1 MKIVASNATRSKLA
15 AGRRFPI
22 RALYPGGVLMLDF
35 LLSPPVL
42 PFSFALGL
50 LAGLLILE
58 IAALLLGGTLFGK
71 AAEAGD
77 LDAGMDAGAVGFEP
91 ASVPSSL
98 DLSQADMGAVD
109 LSDLD
114 LGASDGAPGVATAQ
128 GGSLGAMLGL
138 GKVPFLIW
146 LAAALAGFG
155 LSGYLV
161 QSLAAQVFGASLPA
175 VLAVLPAGFVG
186 VWFARGYGRVLA
198 RLIPASESSVRSKAM
213 LNRRRGVVSQG
224 VARQGHPAEIRVQD
238 GFGNLHYI
246 RAQPLD
252 QREQIAAGTEVLVL
266 RVLHGAARGE
276 FRIVPLGDP

>member
-1 MKIVASNATRSKLA
+1 
-15 AGRRFPI
+15 
-22 RALYPGGVLMLDF
+22 MLDF

-50 LAGLLILE
+50 LSGLLILE
-58 IAALLLGGTLFGK
+58 IVALLLGGTLFGK
-71 AAEAGD
+71 EAEAGEAEFGFD
-77 LDAGMDAGAVGFEP
+77 TGAAGFEP
-91 ASVPSSL
+91 ADLPASL
-98 DLSQADMGAVD
+98 DLSQADMGAVE
-109 LSDLD
+109 LADLD
-114 LGASDGAPGVATAQ
+114 LGAADIGPNTMPDLMPEKGA
-128 GGSLGAMLGL
+128 SLGVLLGL

-146 LAAALAGFG
+146 LAAVLAGFG

-161 QSLAAQVFGASLPA
+161 QSLATQIFGTTLPA
-175 VLAVLPAGFVG
+175 GLAVLPAGFVG

-198 RLIPASESSVRSKAM
+198 RLIPANESSVRSKAM

-224 VARQGHPAEIRVQD
+224 VAREGHPAEIRVQD

-252 QREQIAAGTEVLVL
+252 QREEIAAGTEVLVL

-276 FRIVPLGDP
+276 FRIVPLSDP

>member
-1 MKIVASNATRSKLA
+1 
-15 AGRRFPI
+15 
-22 RALYPGGVLMLDF
+22 MLDF
-35 LLSPPVL
+35 LLSQPVL

-58 IAALLLGGTLFGK
+58 IGALLLGGTLFGK
-71 AAEAGD
+71 EADAGD
-77 LDAGMDAGAVGFEP
+77 FDAGLTTGGAGFEP
-91 ASVPSSL
+91 ADVPSTL
-98 DLSQADMGAVD
+98 DLSQAEMGVVD

-114 LGASDGAPGVATAQ
+114 LGAADGVPDIDSAQ
-128 GGSLGAMLGL
+128 AGSLGVMLGL

-155 LSGYLV
+155 LTGYLV
-161 QSLAAQVFGASLPA
+161 QSLATQVSGATLPA
-175 VLAVLPAGFVG
+175 SFAVLPAGFVG
-186 VWFARGYGRVLA
+186 IWFARGYGSALA
-198 RLIPASESSVRSKAM
+198 RLIPGSETSVRSKAM

-252 QREQIAAGTEVLVL
+252 QREEIAAGTEVLVL